1 MIANSPSKSRTSSV
15 SSYSGPTQPIPKKSL
30 QIRTDKPRP
39 HVCAICTRGFAR
51 LEHLKRHER
60 SHTNEKPFQCAACG
74 RCFARRDL
82 VLRHQQKLHSQV
94 GRRSSLPNVP
104 TSAPGAMNG
113 QAGAG
118 SESATSTP
126 SNEHII
132 VLQNNTDAKAP
143 LPDSRA
149 SSPSGLHV
157 SNSANSSPAR
167 NIGASPSPA
176 NNVSFR
182 SASFAYGNYDN
193 ANGASKHNM
202 PSPNTNSSL
211 NTPLANLGTT
221 TQLQLRRASH
231 AVDPAQPN
239 ITQQPSPVTGDSP
252 DLKDK
257 KANMNW
263 GDDIGKMN
271 YKQFSHLQHLEQQ
284 HQSQYR
290 HTSFSAVS
298 GASYT
303 NLKDA
308 LAIQSHQI
316 PDVPQQV
323 GFSTPQHTIAEMDSK
338 GLSTA
343 EYGNFADWYG
353 DNSDKGDFMDL
364 ADELSLPQHSYPSRS
379 NSASS
384 NQPSAGRQGFQSR
397 LNTIPSESQLAGNND
412 MLDMAF
418 YSNQIHQFN
427 SPSHPHYIKDNTL
440 LNLGVPT
447 NLEGSQDFL
456 SLPTSDTPLDTQAQ
470 STANVPSQT
479 LASQMTNSQDANNS
493 TAGTTKPKPR
503 TSRQP
508 SIKKHKS
515 SSVSLD
521 KEFKRAKLGFVN
533 DTENLDWVN
542 EIMAVPVASEF
553 PKASHDTG
561 FMGMPY
567 LNADRSPDEV
577 LTLFKH
583 RQDDLVKQRS
593 LVNTADAIDTPG
605 RRPSQPLSRQ
615 PSKVQFTIGDGHQS
629 SCVTKELR
637 NRIVTIS
644 NMSDSQFPP
653 LEDLNT
659 YMSLYESEFN
669 IYFPFIHMP
678 SLRNPM
684 VDNYENI
691 PLILSMCAIGALYS
705 YHDSNTLLLFNLSK
719 FHIHNFFE
727 KEVTADKLNQ
737 RKVPL
742 MAHQSLVLHIFISMF
757 LNEPNMLEI
766 TTKQMNSMVGLIRS
780 TNFHRPLDQFL
791 IPPPPIKN
799 ETELGIIQNN
809 YDYFIMAQTR
819 IRTILCF
826 YELEVVRS
834 CLLGSSMP
842 MSGAEILSG
851 TPCRDEKLYT
861 ADNSRD
867 WYYQYRKADNKDLV
881 SITNNEGLNDLFD
894 KLKNQ
899 FPLDSLLPFNTLLV
913 LLMYIHETISK
924 EWKKYEGITSSFK
937 WRTESKPMLER
948 LISSWEVLF
957 AKNGGFFKINKHNAH
972 ILNAHKDLQMIL
984 PLLQLAKMR
993 LCVNITPVTE
1003 KVLHKDWSQMSTL
1016 LNDFE
1021 NDPEALKTAASH
1033 ATEILRVWTH
1043 NIESLNDSK
1052 QVSVRTPVFFVTC
1065 IFAAILVLQKALHA
1079 LENQKTLSVQD
1090 RVFWLEAEALLTN
1103 IEKTLSPN
1111 EDSNSYSEFLRKSS
1125 QGVFD
1130 FVLSPSFRTNIESVI
1145 AHANMNEETQFDNAI
1160 GNCKLSVQAL
1170 GLGVRILADAPLWPL
1185 AMGFAE
1191 AFKNVAIH
1199 LK

>member
-39 HVCAICTRGFAR
+39 HVCQICTRGFAR

-94 GRRSSLPNVP
+94 SRRGLLPNVP
-104 TSAPGAMNG
+104 TTASSSLIG
-113 QAGAG
+113 QP
-118 SESATSTP
+118 ESASSTP
-126 SNEHII
+126 SNDHII
-132 VLQNNTDAKAP
+132 VLQNNTHAKAP

-149 SSPSGLHV
+149 LSPSGILA
-157 SNSANSSPAR
+157 SAALSPAR

-176 NNVSFR
+176 NNVQFR
-182 SASFAYGNYDN
+182 SALFAYGNYDN
-193 ANGASKHNM
+193 SGKHNM
-202 PSPNTNSSL
+202 PSPNTNLSL

-231 AVDPAQPN
+231 AVDPAHPN

-257 KANMNW
+257 KATMNW
-263 GDDIGKMN
+263 GADDVAKMS
-271 YKQFSHLQHLEQQ
+271 YKQFGHLQHLEQQ
-284 HQSQYR
+284 HQLQYR

-323 GFSTPQHTIAEMDSK
+323 GFSTPQHTVAEMDSK

-343 EYGNFADWYG
+343 DFGNLADWYG
-353 DNSDKGDFMDL
+353 GDNSEKGEFMDL
-364 ADELSLPQHSYPSRS
+364 ADDLSMPLHSFPSRN
-379 NSASS
+379 NSTSS

-397 LNTIPSESQLAGNND
+397 LNTIPSESQLAGNTD
-412 MLDMAF
+412 MVDMSF
-418 YSNQIHQFN
+418 YSSQIHQFN
-427 SPSHPHYIKDNTL
+427 SPSHPHYIKDNAL
-440 LNLGVPT
+440 LNLGLPAT
-447 NLEGSQDFL
+447 LDNQQDFL
-456 SLPTSDTPLDTQAQ
+456 GVEGTEADQDTQNQ
-470 STANVPSQT
+470 TTADVPTQT
-479 LASQMTNSQDANNS
+479 LAAQMNSNDVDVS
-493 TAGTTKPKPR
+493 SVSSEKSKTR
-503 TSRQP
+503 SSRQP
-508 SIKKHKS
+508 LIKKHKLS
-515 SSVSLD
+515 SASLD
-521 KEFKRAKLGFVN
+521 KDFKRAKFGFVN
-533 DTENLDWVN
+533 DTENLEWVN
-542 EIMAVPVASEF
+542 EIMAVPVANEF

-567 LNADRSPDEV
+567 LNSDRLPDEV

-583 RQDDLVKQRS
+583 RQEDLVKQRS
-593 LVNTADAIDTPG
+593 LVNTADALNEAG

-615 PSKVQFTIGDGHQS
+615 SSKVQFTIGDGHQP

-637 NRIVTIS
+637 NRIILIS
-644 NMSDSQFPP
+644 NMTDSQFPP
-653 LEDLNT
+653 LEDLNS

-684 VDNYENI
+684 VDNFENI

-791 IPPPPIKN
+791 VPPPAIKN
-799 ETELGIIQNN
+799 EAELGIIQNN

-842 MSGAEILSG
+842 MSGSEILSG
-851 TPCRDEKLYT
+851 TPCLDEKLYT

-867 WYYQYRKADNKDLV
+867 WYYQYRKSENKNLV
-881 SITNNEGLNDLFD
+881 RISNNDSLGELFEQ
-894 KLKNQ
+894 LKSYC
-899 FPLDSLLPFNTLLV
+899 PLDLDLPFNTLLV
-913 LLMYIHETISK
+913 LLMYIHETISM
-924 EWKKYEGITSSFK
+924 EWKKYEGKFSLFK
-937 WRTESKPMLER
+937 WRTQSKPMLEG

-957 AKNGGFFKINKHNAH
+957 AKNGGFFKVNKHNAQ
-972 ILNAHKDLQMIL
+972 ILNLHKDLQMIL
-984 PLLQLAKMR
+984 PLLHLAKMR

-1003 KVLHKDWSQMSTL
+1003 KVLYKDWGQMSTL

-1021 NDPEALKTAASH
+1021 NDVEALKAAAQH
-1033 ATEILRVWTH
+1033 AIEVLKIWTH
-1043 NIESLNDSK
+1043 NIELINDSK

-1065 IFAAILVLQKALHA
+1065 IFAAILVLQKALQA
-1079 LENQKTLSVQD
+1079 METSGALSVQD
-1090 RVFWLEAEALLTN
+1090 RVFWLEVEALLTDV
-1103 IEKTLSPN
+1103 ETTLSPN
-1111 EDSNSYSEFLRKSS
+1111 EDSNSYSEFLRKLS

-1130 FVLSPSFRTNIESVI
+1130 FVLSPMFRTNIEKVKS
-1145 AHANMNEETQFDNAI
+1145 HANKSEDASFDKAI
-1160 GNCKLSVQAL
+1160 GKCKLSVHAL

-1199 LK
+1199 IKK